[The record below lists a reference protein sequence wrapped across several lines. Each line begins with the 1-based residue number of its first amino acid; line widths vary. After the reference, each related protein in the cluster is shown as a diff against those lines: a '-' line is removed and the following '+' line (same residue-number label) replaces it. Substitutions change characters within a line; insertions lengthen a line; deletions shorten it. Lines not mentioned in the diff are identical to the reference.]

1 MKTIDTLFERAK
13 AIIENSYSPY
23 SNFRVEC
30 AIELNDGNII
40 TGVNVE
46 NAAYGLANCAER
58 TAIFTAI
65 ANGYKKGDIVKL
77 LVLTDKNYYVSP
89 CGSCRQVIQE
99 LVHDDA
105 YIILATA
112 NKEYKM
118 LKKSDLLPYSFTE
131 SDL

>member
-1 MKTIDTLFERAK
+1 MKTVDILFEKAQ
-13 AIIENSYSPY
+13 AIIKNSYSPY
-23 SNFRVEC
+23 SNFRVAC

-46 NAAYGLANCAER
+46 NASYGLANCAER

-77 LVLTDKNYYVSP
+77 LVLTDKSYYVSP
-89 CGSCRQVIQE
+89 CGACRQVIQE
-99 LVHDDA
+99 LVNDDA
-105 YIILATA
+105 DIILATA